1 MILYL
6 DTSALVKKYF
16 KESGSNDLISKWKE
30 AESIVTS
37 SVAYAETMA
46 AFYRKKREVNI
57 NENLF
62 ETIMHSF
69 HSDWRSFIHTEV
81 NDELNPIIDKM
92 VALYPLRGFDAIH
105 LASALIIEETIQK
118 NFLFVCFDQRLSIA
132 AQSEGLKIFPADT
145 P

>member
-1 MILYL
+1 MIIYL

-16 KESGSNDLISKWKE
+16 KEIGSNDLISKWKE

-62 ETIMHSF
+62 ETVIQSF
-69 HSDWRSFIHTEV
+69 HNDWESFIHTEV
-81 NDELNPIIDKM
+81 NDDLNEMIDKM
-92 VALYPLRGFDAIH
+92 VAFYPLRGFDAIH
-105 LASALIIEETIQK
+105 LASALIVDETIK
-118 NFLFVCFDQRLSIA
+118 KDFLFVCFDQRLSTA
-132 AQSEGLKIFPADT
+132 AQSEGLKTFPAK
-145 P
+145 